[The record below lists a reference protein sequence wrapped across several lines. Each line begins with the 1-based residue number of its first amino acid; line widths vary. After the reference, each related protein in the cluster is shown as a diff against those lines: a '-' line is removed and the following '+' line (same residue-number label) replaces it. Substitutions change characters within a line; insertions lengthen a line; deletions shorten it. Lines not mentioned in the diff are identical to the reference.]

1 MMIKQL
7 INRIRFPHTYSSGAY
22 VAYLRKL
29 GMEIGDDVTI
39 YSPRGSIIDKQ
50 YPWMIKIGNHVRIST
65 GVTILTHDFSW
76 SVLKN
81 YSGNNDNAGG
91 AVFGASG
98 KVTIGDNVFI
108 GMHSIILRGAKI
120 GNDVIIGAGSIV
132 TGECEDGWVYA
143 GNPARKMIRVEEY
156 YRKREVAQLEEAVI
170 LVQEYYR
177 CFHKAP
183 PQEVLF
189 EYFMLFA
196 DPDHLAEKYEKQL
209 QLGGTKEK
217 SIQYMRTSKRMFSD
231 FDTFIAY
238 CLSETMKK
246 RE

>member
-1 MMIKQL
+1 MMFKQL
-7 INRIRFPHTYSSGAY
+7 VNRIRFPHTYSSEAY

-50 YPWMIKIGNHVRIST
+50 YPWMIKIGNHVRITT

-81 YSGNNDNAGG
+81 YDYNGNVG
-91 AVFGASG
+91 AIFGASG
-98 KVTIGDNVFI
+98 KITIGDNVFI
-108 GMHSIILRGAKI
+108 GMNSTILRGAQI
-120 GNDVIIGAGSIV
+120 GNNVIIGAGSVV
-132 TGECEDGWVYA
+132 TGKCEDGWVYG
-143 GNPARKMIRVEEY
+143 GNPAKKIISINDFYV
-156 YRKREVAQLEEAVI
+156 KREAAQLDEAVV

-177 CFHKAP
+177 HFHQVP
-183 PQEVLF
+183 PQDTLF

-196 DPDHLAEKYEKQL
+196 DSNQLSEKYERQIR
-209 QLGGTKEK
+209 LGETREE
-217 SIQYMRTSKRMFSD
+217 SIRYMRTSKRMFSD

-238 CLSETMKK
+238 CLSETMK
-246 RE
+246 